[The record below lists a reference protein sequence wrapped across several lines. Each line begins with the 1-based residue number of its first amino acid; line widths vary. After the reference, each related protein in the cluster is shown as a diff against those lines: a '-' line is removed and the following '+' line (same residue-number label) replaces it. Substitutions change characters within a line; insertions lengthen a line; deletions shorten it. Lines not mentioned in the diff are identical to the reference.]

1 MDKQIR
7 VEYGYVWTW
16 KFLNQQRK
24 IRVEGPYF
32 IHTLFTYHL
41 YTVGWSFPGVQPL
54 ASITVG
60 VNGLSTVCTV
70 PLLRQ
75 MFLAK
80 TDLKPSRKLSLNI
93 K

>member
-32 IHTLFTYHL
+32 IHTLFTHHP

-54 ASITVG
+54 ASITAG

-93 K
+93 